1 MSTEPDTRY
10 ALIGINPDTNQV
22 QVVGLVNE
30 VVRETLR
37 DMHGLIVVVT
47 SPDHAREVFGE
58 KVDPAQFVLDCVLGR
73 TAGNYSGA
81 YRVPA
86 LERSGTG

>member
-1 MSTEPDTRY
+1 MSETRY
-10 ALIGINPDTNQV
+10 ALVGIQPGTNQV

-30 VVRETLR
+30 VVLDTLR

-47 SPDHAREVFGE
+47 SPDHARHVFGE
-58 KVDPAQFVLDCVLGR
+58 KVDPAEFVLDCVLGR

-81 YRVPA
+81 YRVPSVA
-86 LERSGTG
+86 GSGTG